1 MKIARELSLNVSLKE
16 LVEKQLDVLQNEKV
30 KVVFY
35 KEEGRWQTNVI
46 VLQEGNTVSERD
58 LKTLKWIKSVDR
70 QAVVMEKRDFKRDW
84 EDELVTLE
92 EMVGTIEYRYN
103 QMDCHNNISEFLE
116 KYAEEK
122 QQQKVDRSS
131 LKEVV
136 KHCWDRLW
144 KKRYSNA
151 VFWKKNECWDYHIFF
166 LSENNV
172 IPREDEVLLR
182 GIQKE
187 DNNAIVIDGYSYR
200 YLDGDGVAGY
210 IANEIEKYHQDK
222 CNGHN
227 IGAFLDNYSWE
238 AVQKKEKQEQ
248 EEQQRHWTMER
259 SEIVEIMEKEL
270 KKLRDLSTQCTALDK
285 SCMISNAML
294 KIAKYLTYEQEW

>member
-1 MKIARELSLNVSLKE
+1 MNELKEHIQSISEVLKGECAKIAFWKENKHWYSYIFELTKN
-16 LVEKQLDVLQNEKV
+16 DVLTEFNKKFLENIQKDDP
-30 KVVFY
+30 KA
-35 KEEGRWQTNVI
+35 VI
-46 VLQEGNTVSERD
+46 VDSGDFIEANGDGSIL
-58 LKTLKWIKSVDR
+58 VD
-70 QAVVMEKRDFKRDW
+70 D
-84 EDELVTLE
+84 
-92 EMVGTIEYRYN
+92 MVGSVLYLYSAG
-103 QMDCHNNISEFLE
+103 QANISDFLE
-116 KYAEEK
+116 IYTDKK

-144 KKRYSNA
+144 KERYSKA
-151 VFWKKNECWDYHIFF
+151 VFWKKDECWDYHMFF

-182 GIQKE
+182 EIQKK
-187 DNNAIVIDGYSYR
+187 DNNAIVIDGHSYR
-200 YLDGDGVAGY
+200 YLAGDGVAEY
-210 IANEIEKYHQDK
+210 IANDIKEYHQDK
-222 CNGHN
+222 WNGHN

-270 KKLRDLSTQCTALDK
+270 KKLRDLSAHCIALDK
-285 SCMISNAML
+285 SCMISNCML
-294 KIAKYLTYEQEW
+294 EIAKYLTYQQEW

>member
-1 MKIARELSLNVSLKE
+1 M
-16 LVEKQLDVLQNEKV
+16 
-30 KVVFY
+30 
-35 KEEGRWQTNVI
+35 
-46 VLQEGNTVSERD
+46 
-58 LKTLKWIKSVDR
+58 
-70 QAVVMEKRDFKRDW
+70 
-84 EDELVTLE
+84 
-92 EMVGTIEYRYN
+92 
-103 QMDCHNNISEFLE
+103 
-116 KYAEEK
+116 
-122 QQQKVDRSS
+122 
-131 LKEVV
+131 
-136 KHCWDRLW
+136 
-144 KKRYSNA
+144 
-151 VFWKKNECWDYHIFF
+151 FF

-222 CNGHN
+222 CNNHN

-270 KKLRDLSTQCTALDK
+270 KKLRDLSAHCIALDK
-285 SCMISNAML
+285 SCMISNCML
-294 KIAKYLTYEQEW
+294 EIAKYLTYQQEW